1 MLVRSQMAAPIYM
14 MKGYTM
20 SSLIE
25 SAREFALKAHG
36 DQEHGC
42 LSIKDHLL
50 AVTEKIA
57 AEYHN
62 TPIDNPFTIEQAVA
76 VGWLHDTMEDTYVE
90 YNDIR
95 NAFGILIADAVNA
108 VTDGAGKNRT
118 ERHLN
123 TYWRTR
129 KNTLATFVKLADR
142 WHNQKRSLENKER
155 FASMYAREYTYFK
168 FALYEPGYLGNFW
181 AELDQQYEQL
191 KKI

>member
-1 MLVRSQMAAPIYM
+1 MDGAAIYKARS
-14 MKGYTM
+14 
-20 SSLIE
+20 
-25 SAREFALKAHG
+25 FALKAHG

-42 LSIKDHLL
+42 LTMEDHLT
-50 AVTEKIA
+50 AVTNKIIY
-57 AEYHN
+57 EYYK
-62 TPIDNPFTIEQAVA
+62 TPIDNPFTIETAIA
-76 VGWLHDTMEDTYVE
+76 VGWLHDTLEDTAVT
-90 YNDIR
+90 YNQIR
-95 NAFGILIADAVNA
+95 DNFGIIIADAVAA

-129 KNTLATFVKLADR
+129 KSSLATFVKLSDR

-181 AELDQQYEQL
+181 AQLDEQYELL
-191 KKI
+191 KKL